1 MSQKIPNGFFH
12 FPSLKYLTGDKK
24 EDDIAIKCY
33 ERRRTIDKSPTVTE
47 KQWKDVKNRNFI
59 STPFE
64 LENFF
69 NITENSSLTGEKVLN
84 NFLISFCLQEL
95 QAYINHKSVFL
106 AKCIVLVNEI
116 KPPHNMLQET
126 FARRFFFFSLALVYI
141 FWLYKQL
148 AGRFFAFLL
157 PLCLLLPLPCSI
169 VCAREKIVLIRW

>member
-1 MSQKIPNGFFH
+1 MQFEVSAFN
-12 FPSLKYLTGDKK
+12 LKSMLILAQ
-24 EDDIAIKCY
+24 IAIKCY
-33 ERRRTIDKSPTVTE
+33 ETWRTIDNSPNVNE

-69 NITENSSLTGEKVLN
+69 NITENSGLAGEKVLN

-95 QAYINHKSVFL
+95 RVCINHKSVFL
-106 AKCIVLVNEI
+106 AECIVLVNEI
-116 KPPHNMLQET
+116 KPPHNSMLQET

-157 PLCLLLPLPCSI
+157 PLCLFLLLSSI
-169 VCAREKIVLIRW
+169 VCAREIDQVVE